1 MNKADW
7 IPYKVTGKLSKVR
20 NRNINAVLITHDN
33 ALELKKEFPFI
44 ELFSENTLLT
54 GFMSFMSLPAYLVL
68 INPRQPLDKRYY
80 MFKSQYDFEHNTTE
94 LEREEYE

>member
-7 IPYKVTGKLSKVR
+7 IKYEVTGYLSKVR
-20 NRNINAVLITHDN
+20 NKNINAVLITEDN

-44 ELFSENTLLT
+44 ELFSEHTLLT
-54 GFMSFMSLPAYLVL
+54 GFMGFMSLPAYLVL

-80 MFKSQYDFEHNTTE
+80 MFKSQDDFEYNTKK
-94 LEREEYE
+94 LEGSGDE